1 MKTEFTKANPM
12 FVISSAILI
21 TALIV
26 CGFNTV
32 IKSQEARAAVIV
44 TKAVSEVKNIRSI
57 APLVV
62 MAKRLG

>member
-1 MKTEFTKANPM
+1 MKTEFARANPM

-26 CGFNTV
+26 YGFNTV
-32 IKSQEARAAVIV
+32 IKSQEARATVIV